1 MEKKKPT
8 KEDQDKP
15 GETKRA
21 TRKRRPVLKEQ
32 NFPSDDSDF
41 EEDKTSYRK
50 APSPAKNPKTKAK
63 AKTSKLSGKKGKEKE
78 SQEKE
83 KEREEV
89 PELQQDR
96 LKMRRRN
103 VNNNLV
109 SLLGGFSSGLVSR
122 NLVTAAAVRSEWGLR
137 GQNSL

>member
-1 MEKKKPT
+1 MEKQKKT
-8 KEDQDKP
+8 NEDQDRP
-15 GETKRA
+15 EETKRA
-21 TRKRRPVLKEQ
+21 MRKRRPVLKEQ

-63 AKTSKLSGKKGKEKE
+63 AKTSKLPGKKGKE
-78 SQEKE
+78 SQKKE

-96 LKMRRRN
+96 QKMRRRN

-122 NLVTAAAVRSEWGLR
+122 NLVTAAAVRSEWGPR

>member
-8 KEDQDKP
+8 KEDQEKP

-63 AKTSKLSGKKGKEKE
+63 AKTSKLPGKKGKESHREKE
-78 SQEKE
+78 S
-83 KEREEV
+83 EEV

-109 SLLGGFSSGLVSR
+109 SLLAGFSSGLVSR
-122 NLVTAAAVRSEWGLR
+122 NLVTAAAVRSEWGPR

>member
-8 KEDQDKP
+8 KEDQEKP

-63 AKTSKLSGKKGKEKE
+63 AKTSKLPGKKGKESQREKE
-78 SQEKE
+78 S
-83 KEREEV
+83 EEV